1 MYRIIKE
8 TKSIEK
14 CWGNVKKKKKT
25 VTFVMCDGSN
35 VHCGFK
41 AVMNTNTI
49 LRSSKRPTMKWEHQ
63 LFPLATKP
71 QSEGL
76 QLPLRLVDASSIS
89 QMSMQVSRCSPGEY
103 HADEHAGVT
112 GLSWRVSGR

>member
-1 MYRIIKE
+1 MYRIRKE

-76 QLPLRLVDASSIS
+76 QLPLRLVDRGAGSLTSEPA
-89 QMSMQVSRCSPGEY
+89 QGFSPLQR
-103 HADEHAGVT
+103 D
-112 GLSWRVSGR
+112 SGPFR

>member
-1 MYRIIKE
+1 M
-8 TKSIEK
+8 K
-14 CWGNVKKKKKT
+14 CIGLERKPNLLKNVGEMWKKKKT

-76 QLPLRLVDASSIS
+76 QLPLRLVDASIY
-89 QMSMQVSRCSPGEY
+89 E
-103 HADEHAGVT
+103 ELN
-112 GLSWRVSGR
+112 LSWRYVKKKVNFVLLQVH